1 MLPNDVASDRE
12 GNMYIS
18 DTENNRIRMVDKD
31 GIIHTVAG
39 SGKEGDSGDRGPATK
54 AALNL
59 PIGVALD
66 GEGNCTSPATI
77 TAGSARSIPRHDHDG
92 GRHGGGGP
100 PIDTTER
107 ETC

>member
-39 SGKEGDSGDRGPATK
+39 SGKEGYSGDRGPATK

-59 PIGVALD
+59 PSGIALD
-66 GEGNCTSPATI
+66 GEGNLYIVCHHNCQVRKVDPPGTI
-77 TAGSARSIPRHDHDG
+77 TTVASTGEGATD
-92 GRHGGGGP
+92 
-100 PIDTTER
+100 
-107 ETC
+107 